1 MSLDPS
7 ISDCKSLA
15 KLKASTI
22 LVMKGEGDIENE
34 PPQRIT
40 TLSILEK
47 LELKRNQ
54 TFFKRAFSPLGK
66 GSIRGS
72 IFTLFA
78 GTVGAGVL
86 SLSYVTIIPK
96 ITF

>member
-7 ISDCKSLA
+7 ISDYKMLSNLRV
-15 KLKASTI
+15 STT
-22 LVMKGEGDIENE
+22 VAPKGEGDIEYE

-40 TLSILEK
+40 TTSILEK
-47 LELKRNQ
+47 LSIKRKQNI
-54 TFFKRAFSPLGK
+54 FKRAVSPLGK

-86 SLSYVTIIPK
+86 SLSYVYKNKNK
-96 ITF
+96 I